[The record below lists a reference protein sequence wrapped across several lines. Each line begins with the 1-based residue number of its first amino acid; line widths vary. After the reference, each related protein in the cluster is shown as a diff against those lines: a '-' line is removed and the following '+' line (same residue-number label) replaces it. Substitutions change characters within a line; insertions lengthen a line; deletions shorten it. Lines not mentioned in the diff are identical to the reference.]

1 MALISPHKTIRI
13 DVGEGD
19 PVELIVR
26 QPTAAE
32 HSAFLKSRLK
42 ERRNK
47 VKSEVFEARQAFLD
61 KILVDCRN
69 VKIEDVDGTSID
81 LNRNAEITPG
91 LRELY
96 GLGEKD
102 GWRDLIPPNWKSA
115 AAMHFEEPEQVG
127 DDEGSEKN

>member
-13 DVGEGD
+13 DVGEGE

-26 QPTAAE
+26 RPNAAE

-47 VKSEVFEARQAFLD
+47 VKTEVFEARQAFLD
-61 KILVDCRN
+61 KILVDCRG
-69 VKIEDVDGTSID
+69 VKIEDADGESID
-81 LNRNAEITPG
+81 LNAKTEITPG

-96 GLGEKD
+96 GLGDKD
-102 GWRDLIPPNWKSA
+102 GWRDLIPVNWKST
-115 AAMHFEEPEQVG
+115 AAMHFEESEQVE
-127 DDEGSEKN
+127 DEEKN